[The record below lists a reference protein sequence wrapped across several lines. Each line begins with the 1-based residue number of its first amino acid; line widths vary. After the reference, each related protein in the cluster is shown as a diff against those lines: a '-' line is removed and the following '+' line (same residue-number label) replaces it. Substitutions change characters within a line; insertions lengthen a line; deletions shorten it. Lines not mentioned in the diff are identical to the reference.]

1 MNILPKTVK
10 GIMQKARR
18 RVNAF
23 QKAFKNKKLDK
34 TKTTN
39 YNDFQDFLKSSNKK
53 FRRYNRKIGAY
64 EPITPRGKLRYSE
77 EFTNFVLNI
86 NEYTNT
92 SRTAKEEIER
102 QSIQN
107 RYRLDN
113 ADMDE
118 LERLGAELTIQNQS
132 LSDTVEM
139 KMLHFYKAVD
149 KIMGDKN
156 PYEDLSDDA
165 KLKLTNLY
173 NNIANY
179 NIREV
184 YDGVINIINNDLWGG
199 VFNEI

>member
-1 MNILPKTVK
+1 MLGIKAVK
-10 GIMQKARR
+10 SVMQKARR
-18 RVNAF
+18 RISAF
-23 QKAFKNKKLDK
+23 QKAIKNKKLDK
-34 TKTTN
+34 NKTTS
-39 YNDFQDFLKSSNKK
+39 YNDFQEFLKNSDKK

-64 EPITPRGKLRYSE
+64 EPITPRGKLRNSE
-77 EFTNFVLNI
+77 EFTNFVLDI

-92 SRTAKEEIER
+92 SRTAQEEIER
-102 QSIQN
+102 QTIQE

-113 ADMDE
+113 DDMDE
-118 LERLGAELTIQNQS
+118 LERLGAELTIQNQT

-139 KMLHFYKAVD
+139 KMLHFDKAVD

-173 NNIANY
+173 NNIDNY

-184 YDGVINIINNDLWGG
+184 YDGVYNIINNDLWGG